1 MLTVLFLF
9 HSFSALAEP
18 ETPTTD
24 AQPNDSSDHS
34 AETSGTPHTVVGPGM
49 IVIGEIEVQ
58 RQRKALEDALKSQGY
73 RKGFRRGDKMI
84 YRPET
89 GWRPTVELY
98 DSGLVLIKR
107 TPPRFE
113 PYIPGRKDNYW
124 RYLACIPP
132 FGLMCINAS
141 GWLIDK
147 RRFQGAKTKVIDT
160 NIVTIQ
166 NWQNAISALAF
177 DDRISN
183 TLPQE
188 LETIWGQSITIT
200 DKHAQLLELWRN
212 RTCTPEGEM
221 AATIISDFINYEV
234 QASPQPISQEVLINE
249 EKNHPCGRKI
259 LR

>member
-1 MLTVLFLF
+1 MFTLLFLF
-9 HSFSALAEP
+9 NSFAKADPKAAELNI
-18 ETPTTD
+18 EQTSQTEQVGEASDTPTT
-24 AQPNDSSDHS
+24 
-34 AETSGTPHTVVGPGM
+34 TVGPGM

-58 RQRKALEDALKSQGY
+58 RQRKALEDALSSQGY
-73 RKGFRRGDKMI
+73 RKGFRRGNKMI

-89 GWRPTVELY
+89 VWRPTVELY
-98 DSGLVLIKR
+98 DSGMVLVKR

-132 FGLMCINAS
+132 FGLMCIKAN

-160 NIVTIQ
+160 NITAIQ
-166 NWQNAISALAF
+166 RWQNAVSAVAF

-183 TLPQE
+183 TLPEE
-188 LETIWGQSITIT
+188 LETIWRDSTAVS

-221 AATIISDFINYEV
+221 AAAIISDFINYEV
-234 QASPQPISQEVLINE
+234 QASAQPISQEVLVDA
-249 EKNHPCGRKI
+249 EKNHPCQRKI
-259 LR
+259 VQ